1 MPLPSIIQ
9 TTDSFN
15 TWFDATNNLISH
27 VANTSVYLQV
37 AQNAT
42 PSVST
47 GNVSLNG
54 TATIVN
60 LTTSNVLSVN
70 GNTTINGIA
79 TFNANV
85 AITGDVTMSNSLSVT
100 RNLVLSANI
109 TGALNITATQN
120 VNTTALNTTTIS
132 ATGNVA
138 TGNVIATG
146 FITASGTITASGNV
160 TATAGN
166 MNAVNIYATS
176 NVSAGAAGFLTG
188 NGINITT
195 VNASNISNG
204 TLPAARIAAG
214 SLSHDKLA
222 TTSAGR
228 LLLGN
233 ATGGIEALAMSGD
246 VTISGTGATTI
257 GAGKVTSSMIADGT
271 IVNGDV
277 SASAAIA
284 YSKLSLTGGIVNAD
298 ISGSAAIAVS
308 KLAAST
314 ISGVTLGSNL
324 NAVTFNNGGSGA
336 ASGTTYNGS
345 GAITVSYNTVGAPS
359 TGGTGASGTWGINIT
374 GSAGSATT
382 ATTATSATTA
392 AQATQV
398 SNAIIFNNGGAGE
411 ASGTSYNGSA
421 GKTISYNT
429 VGAPS
434 TGGAGASGT
443 WGINI
448 TGSAGSASSATTA
461 TVAYEGVSTG
471 FVLRRG
477 DTSIEGGEIR
487 WERASDQAHAWVID
501 VYGTGAAPV
510 LRAYANPGVGGSG
523 GVQLVNGATEWSA
536 MSDERTKIL
545 TEPISN
551 ATSRLQ
557 TLRTVMGRFTSDD
570 ADVTRSFLIAQDVER
585 VFPELVHTIE
595 SEDLNDAKVMAYQ
608 GLVPYL
614 VAAIKELSAE
624 VAALRATLQP

>member
-284 YSKLSLTGGIVNAD
+284 YSKLSLTGSIVNAD

-382 ATTATSATTA
+382 ATTATSATSA
-392 AQATQV
+392 ATATQV

-461 TVAYEGVSTG
+461 TTAYYGG
-471 FVLRRG
+471 PPFVLRRG
-477 DTSIEGGEIR
+477 DTSEEGGEIR
-487 WERASDQAHAWVID
+487 WERASDQAQTWIMD
-501 VYGTGAAPV
+501 VYGSGTAPV
-510 LRAYANPGVGGSG
+510 LRAFANPSLGGSG
-523 GVQLVNGATEWSA
+523 GVQLVNGATDWSA

-557 TLRTVMGRFTSDD
+557 TLRTVMGRFTGDD